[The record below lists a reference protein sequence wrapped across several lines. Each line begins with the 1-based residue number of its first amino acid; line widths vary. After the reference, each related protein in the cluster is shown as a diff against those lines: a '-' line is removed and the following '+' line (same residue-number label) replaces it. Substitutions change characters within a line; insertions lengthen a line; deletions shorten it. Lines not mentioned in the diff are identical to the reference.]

1 MRLPIR
7 LLAPAL
13 LAAGPLLTG
22 CGGPEP
28 LPEAAPAPR
37 PTSARPSALAPSTD
51 APSTARPSSAGPSGP
66 AVAAASL
73 GGPGTACPLP
83 VSFSLPKDWKPNA
96 IELPTDP
103 ELADLADLARRG
115 PAVMRCEI
123 DAKPAGLIGFLR
135 VWTLEKGS
143 AQPSARAA
151 LEAFVKGD
159 ETSSAVTYREIEA
172 GALPAVE
179 ATYTVRSALFDEDKE
194 ERAFAVTT
202 PKGVVVVDLGGT
214 DTEEHREMLPAYE
227 LARTTLKAL

>member
-7 LLAPAL
+7 LLVPVV

-22 CGGPEP
+22 CGGS
-28 LPEAAPAPR
+28 EAVPGAPAPTAK
-37 PTSARPSALAPSTD
+37 PSDATPSA
-51 APSTARPSSAGPSGP
+51 AGSPDVP
-66 AVAAASL
+66 AAAASL

-83 VSFSLPKDWKPNA
+83 VSFSLAKDWKPKA

-103 ELADLADLARRG
+103 DLADLADLARRG

-123 DAKPAGLIGFLR
+123 DAKPAGHIGFLR
-135 VWTLEKGS
+135 VWTVEKG
-143 AQPSARAA
+143 SARAA

-159 ETSSAVTYREIEA
+159 GTSSAVSYRESGA

-194 ERAFAVTT
+194 ERAFAVAT
-202 PKGVVVVDLGGT
+202 PRGVVVVDLGGS
-214 DTEEHREMLPAYE
+214 DTEEHRAMLPAYE
-227 LARTTLKAL
+227 LARTSLKLG

>member
-7 LLAPAL
+7 LLAPLL

-28 LPEAAPAPR
+28 LPEVAPAPR
-37 PTSARPSALAPSTD
+37 PTSAQPSAPAPSSA

-73 GGPGTACPLP
+73 GGRGTACPLP

-103 ELADLADLARRG
+103 DLADLARRG

-143 AQPSARAA
+143 ARPSARAA

-159 ETSSAVTYREIEA
+159 ETSSAVSYRETRA
-172 GALPAVE
+172 GTLPAVE

-202 PKGVVVVDLGGT
+202 PEGVVVVDLGGT
-214 DTEEHREMLPAYE
+214 DTAEHREMLPAYE